1 MMADQRYHG
10 HVGGA
15 VIHALC
21 LSSSMVIAKERSRTL
36 HADLSSAAMDEE
48 IQLPS
53 LSNCCAQ
60 QYASHLGHRSLRKF
74 LGKMAEA
81 SENLSTKR

>member
-21 LSSSMVIAKERSRTL
+21 LSSSMVIAKARSRTL
-36 HADLSSAAMDEE
+36 HADLSLVEGH
-48 IQLPS
+48 PGR
-53 LSNCCAQ
+53 LSIEGFAIDFPK
-60 QYASHLGHRSLRKF
+60 KF
-74 LGKMAEA
+74 
-81 SENLSTKR
+81 T